1 MSWSVYSPEDFP
13 KWDEENN
20 CMTDYRQALGVQV
33 IFKAH
38 QWTKLEDFY
47 RHVRYESWVDAAGEG
62 RESIVTGKQLAE
74 RLVGDFGSRGLAMA
88 DLDKTSDANREKIE
102 KAGEERNMKHRRL
115 FIDRFEQQFR
125 SKMQGG
131 PGRWVPNTYE
141 AECYKLHGLKAPE
154 TVTKAPE
161 IREQQQV
168 VIEQKVDP
176 EYLAMLVAAEIAKQT
191 APPSKR

>member
-1 MSWSVYSPEDFP
+1 MSWSVFSPEDFP

-88 DLDKTSDANREKIE
+88 DLDKTSDADREKIE
-102 KAGEERNMKHRRL
+102 KSAEERNMKHRRL

-141 AECYKLHGLKAPE
+141 AECYKLHGLKPPE

-191 APPSKR
+191 APTPKR